1 VFDSVSVVFPS
12 ALSSP
17 LRPAPKKKGIGRSN
31 MELSRKL
38 FTAVLLVML
47 LLVATGTA
55 GWLIYTSICEFIW
68 YGLLT

>member
-1 VFDSVSVVFPS
+1 VFDSVSLVFPS
-12 ALSSP
+12 ALSP
-17 LRPAPKKKGIGRSN
+17 PRPAPKKKAIY

-55 GWLIYTSICEFIW
+55 GWLIYTSICELIW

>member
-1 VFDSVSVVFPS
+1 
-12 ALSSP
+12 
-17 LRPAPKKKGIGRSN
+17 

-55 GWLIYTSICEFIW
+55 GWLIYTSICELIW